1 MKNLFS
7 IYKKDMLRPILYKT
21 VSRLAGAAC
30 ACLLWQRFLSDGRF
44 TIWEAPCLAV
54 GAALLGW
61 AWVGYLRLDG
71 IRVPFVDKDKE
82 LSAQRGARKR
92 HATHSMADFADEK
105 IVSFD
110 ELSPREKALC
120 SMLASLI
127 VGVPMTAIGIAA
139 SIL

>member
-54 GAALLGW
+54 GALFLAW
-61 AWVGYLRLDG
+61 AWVSYLRLDG
-71 IRVPFVDKDKE
+71 IRVPFVDRNRSCPP
-82 LSAQRGARKR
+82 SARPTAAPIRWP
-92 HATHSMADFADEK
+92 TSSM
-105 IVSFD
+105 
-110 ELSPREKALC
+110 RR
-120 SMLASLI
+120 
-127 VGVPMTAIGIAA
+127 
-139 SIL
+139 